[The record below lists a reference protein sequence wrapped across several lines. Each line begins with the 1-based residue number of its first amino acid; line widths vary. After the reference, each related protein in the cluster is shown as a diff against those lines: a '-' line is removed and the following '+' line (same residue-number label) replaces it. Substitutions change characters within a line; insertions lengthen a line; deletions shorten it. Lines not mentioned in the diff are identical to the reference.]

1 MTARKENIRRMLH
14 VLEYALFII
23 AFITLIRWVF
33 LIHIR
38 LSCDALIRADYVKGR
53 YVYNFNGQEYKKT
66 PVGESK
72 RDILNHIN
80 GNLNWDDTVN
90 IWVNS
95 RKPTLIVIHKNF
107 RFKDFLYPVFSLIL
121 VIIGIII

>member
-1 MTARKENIRRMLH
+1 MTARKEKARRMLQ
-14 VLEYALFII
+14 LFEYALFVI
-23 AFITLIRWVF
+23 AFFIFIRWVF
-33 LIHIR
+33 TIRIR
-38 LSCDALIRADYVKGR
+38 LSCDALIKADYIKGR

-66 PVGESK
+66 PTGESK
-72 RDILNHIN
+72 KDILNHIN

-95 RKPTLIVIHKNF
+95 KKPTLIVIHKNF
-107 RFKDFLYPVFSLIL
+107 RLKDFLYPIFSLIL